1 LAEHHGTDVLDGAV
15 PMAVND
21 SEDDHTQSF
30 LALTQ
35 GRIVGH
41 YRIVE
46 KIGAGGMGEVYL
58 AEDTELDR
66 KVALKFLAPHLCQDE
81 DCRARFKREAQ
92 AAAKLDHANIV
103 TIHEVSEYQGR
114 PFFAMQHVEGQSLR
128 DAIKGEKL
136 SLDKVISL
144 AMQICEGLDKAH
156 RAGVIHR
163 DIKPSNIVIDCDG
176 RPKLLDFGLA
186 AIHGAEKLT
195 KTGSTLGT
203 VGYMSP
209 EQIEAKDIDQRS
221 DLFSF
226 GVVMYEM
233 IAARMPFTGE
243 TEAAVIQAVLGATPE
258 PLERYKS
265 GISEN
270 LQRVVSKLLEKD
282 VGLRYQSAAGLL
294 SDLKKLKREFESG
307 PSLVRR
313 EPSIAV
319 LPFANL
325 SADPDQEYFCD
336 GMAEEIIN
344 ALTHLENLRVIARTS
359 AFAFKGKQ
367 EDVREIGRKLDV
379 ETLLEG
385 SVRKAGNRL
394 RITAQLIKVADASH
408 LWSERFDREMEDV
421 FAIQDEI
428 AQAVVEQ
435 MKVKLVRKPDEPMV
449 KKQTENLDA
458 YNAYLRGKDYMGR
471 LDYTKDDLRLAVRMF
486 EQAIELD
493 PDFAL
498 AYAELSHA
506 HSSLYHYGYDATE
519 RRLSQAKTAADRA
532 LALQPALP
540 EAHLALGWYHYWCHR
555 EYDEALEALAI
566 AERGLPNDARI
577 SLAIGAIRRRQ
588 GRFEEALEN
597 LKRAFELSPRDAQLA
612 FEIGQT
618 YGLIRRYSEAER
630 YYDRS
635 ISLAPDQVFAYTFK
649 VWHHWLWQGD
659 TQTTRAV
666 LEAMPKQGDDEVRE
680 VWFRQEVYERN
691 YPAALDR
698 LGATSVE
705 SLENQFWFIPK
716 VQLQGLIYRLMG
728 EPALARAAY
737 DSARILLEAE
747 VKKQPDDHRVHSSL
761 GIVYAGLGRRDAA
774 IREGQLGVELFSVS
788 KDALIGPRRV
798 QDLAQIFT
806 MVGEYD
812 DAIDQIEYLLSIPSW
827 LSVPLLRIDP
837 RWDPLRDH
845 PRFHALLE
853 KYEKEHGT

>member
-1 LAEHHGTDVLDGAV
+1 
-15 PMAVND
+15 MAQQDND
-21 SEDDHTQSF
+21 KTQSHI
-30 LALTQ
+30 ALTK
-35 GRIVGH
+35 GTMVSH

-58 AEDTELDR
+58 ALDTKLNR
-66 KVALKFLAPHLCQDE
+66 NVALKFLSPRFATDE
-81 DCRARFKREAQ
+81 PFKARFMREAR
-92 AAAKLDHANIV
+92 AAAKLNHPNIV
-103 TIHEVSEYQGR
+103 TVHEVSEYEGR
-114 PFFAMQHVEGQSLR
+114 PFFAMEHVEGRSLR
-128 DAIKGEKL
+128 QLIRDKTLSVERAIEIGIQ
-136 SLDKVISL
+136 V
-144 AMQICEGLDKAH
+144 CEGLKEAH
-156 RAGVIHR
+156 SAGVTHR
-163 DIKPSNIVIDCDG
+163 DIKPSNIVIDKSG
-176 RPKLLDFGLA
+176 RPKLVDFGLA
-186 AIHGAEKLT
+186 AVEGAEQLT

-226 GVVMYEM
+226 GVVLYQM

-243 TEAAVIQAVLGATPE
+243 TEAAVIKAVLGTTPE
-258 PLERYKS
+258 PLARYKS

-282 VGLRYQSAAGLL
+282 AGLRYQSAAGLL
-294 SDLKKLKREFESG
+294 SDLKKLKRESESG
-307 PSLVRR
+307 PSPVRR

-319 LPFANL
+319 LPFTNL

-359 AFAFKGKQ
+359 AFTFKGKQ

-428 AQAVVEQ
+428 ALAIVEQ

-471 LDYTKDDLRLAVRMF
+471 IDYTKDNQRLAVRMF
-486 EQAIELD
+486 ERAIELD

-498 AYAELSHA
+498 AYAELSRA
-506 HSSLYHYGYDATE
+506 HSSLYHFGYDATE
-519 RRLSQAKTAADRA
+519 RRLSKAKTAADRA

-566 AERGLPNDARI
+566 AKRGLPNDARI
-577 SLAIGAIRRRQ
+577 SLAIGSIRRRQ

-612 FEIGQT
+612 YEIGQT
-618 YGLIRRYSEAER
+618 YALIRRYSEAER

-635 ISLAPDQVFAYTFK
+635 ISLAPDQVFAYTSK
-649 VWHHWLWQGD
+649 VANYWLWQGD

-666 LEAMPKQGDDEVRE
+666 LEAMPKQGDDEVCE

-691 YPAALDR
+691 YPAALER
-698 LGATSVE
+698 LAPISGKSVKDKWTLMPKAQ
-705 SLENQFWFIPK
+705 LE
-716 VQLQGLIYRLMG
+716 GLVYHLMG
-728 EPALARAAY
+728 ETALARAAY

-761 GIVYAGLGRRDAA
+761 VIVYAGLGRKDAA
-774 IREGQLGVELFSVS
+774 IREGQLGVELFPVA
-788 KDALIGPRRV
+788 KDAFIGPSRV

-812 DAIDQIEYLLSIPSW
+812 AAIDQIEYLLSIPSW
-827 LSVPLLRIDP
+827 LSVPLLRLDP
-837 RWDPLRDH
+837 IWDPLRDH
-845 PRFHALLE
+845 PRFQALIE
-853 KYEKEHGT
+853 KYEKKHGI